1 MTLQTTFYLSQI
13 LGEKCFSPTGIVFGK
28 LIDFLID
35 QAVSPE
41 NEPDPVR
48 PRVIAAKMKKGKEV
62 KIYDFASFE
71 VKKFKRKIHVICH
84 EIKETSVDNSA
95 TCLWLGQNILDKQ
108 IVDINGRKLVRVN
121 DVRMV
126 MIPSGTYAIAVDV
139 GIEGLLRRIG
149 IDRPIQTALDPLNIS
164 IPGKLILWDDIQ
176 AVDFSD
182 TSTKI
187 KLSKSFSKLHT
198 LHPSDLADI
207 IEDMDKAAR
216 TSLFASLDE
225 EKAADVLEEL
235 EPKAQVDIVE
245 SLPIEKMADLLEK
258 MPADEV
264 ADLLDNLEEEKAIK
278 LLDEMEKESS
288 EEVRELL
295 EYSDKAVGSIMTTD
309 FHTFHEEITV
319 KETLAEIRRLQPEP
333 SNIYSIFVTDKNE
346 RLISSI
352 SLMELVIADPEMKLG
367 QIMKKNPV
375 VVFDHDKVDSLAELF
390 SSYNLLSIPVINN
403 DNQLE
408 GVVVVEDIVE
418 DLLDRRKTK

>member
-13 LGEKCFSPTGIVFGK
+13 LRKKFYAPQGTVLGK
-28 LIDFLID
+28 LMDFLID
-35 QAVSPE
+35 QTSPQGME
-41 NEPDPVR
+41 AEPVR
-48 PRVIAAKMKKGKEV
+48 PKVVAV
-62 KIYDFASFE
+62 KIKKDGELRVYDFASFE
-71 VKKFKRKIHVICH
+71 IKKFRGQLKVICH
-84 EIKETSVDNSA
+84 EVEEIKEDCSSS
-95 TCLWLGQNILDKQ
+95 CLWLGRNILDKQ
-108 IVDINGRKLVRVN
+108 IVDINGKKLVRVN

-149 IDRPIQTALDPLNIS
+149 IDRPIQTALDPLKVS

-176 AVDFSD
+176 AIDFSD

-187 KLSKSFSKLHT
+187 KLTKSFSKLHT

-216 TSLFASLDE
+216 ASIFSWLDE

-235 EPKAQVDIVE
+235 EPKAQVDIAE

-258 MPADEV
+258 MPADEA
-264 ADLLDNLEEEKAIK
+264 ADLLDNLEEDKAIK

-295 EYSDKAVGSIMTTD
+295 EYSDKAVGSIMSTD
-309 FHTFHEEITV
+309 YHTFLENLTVAETLEEIR
-319 KETLAEIRRLQPEP
+319 KLQPEP
-333 SNIYSIFVTDKNE
+333 SDIYSIFVIDNNE
-346 RLISSI
+346 KLISSI
-352 SLMELVIADPEMKLG
+352 SLMALVIADPSSKLKD
-367 QIMKKNPV
+367 IMKKNPV
-375 VVFDHDKVDSLAELF
+375 VVFDHDKVDTLAELF
-390 SSYNLLSIPVINN
+390 SSYNLLSIPVINKE
-403 DNQLE
+403 NQLE

-418 DLLDRRKTK
+418 DLLNQRKTR

>member
-13 LGEKCFSPTGIVFGK
+13 LGKKFFSPQGTALGR
-28 LIDFLID
+28 LTDFLID
-35 QAVSPE
+35 QASPPGME
-41 NEPDPVR
+41 QEPVR
-48 PRVIAAKMKKGKEV
+48 PKVIAVRTKKEGTV
-62 KIYDFASFE
+62 RYYDFASFE
-71 VKKFKRKIHVICH
+71 IKKFKRKIHVVCH
-84 EIKETSVDNSA
+84 EVKEISSETPPS
-95 TCLWLGQNILDKQ
+95 CLWLAKNILDKQ

-121 DVRMV
+121 DIRMV

-149 IDRPIQTALDPLNIS
+149 IDRAIQTTLDPLNVS
-164 IPGKLILWDDIQ
+164 IPDKLILWDDIQ
-176 AVDFSD
+176 TVDFSES
-182 TSTKI
+182 STRI

-207 IEDMDKAAR
+207 IEDMDKASR

-235 EPKAQVDIVE
+235 EPKAQIDIVE

-264 ADLLDNLEEEKAIK
+264 ADILDNLEEEKAIK

-295 EYSDKAVGSIMTTD
+295 EYPDKAVGSIMTTD
-309 FHTFHEEITV
+309 FHTFHEETTV
-319 KETLAEIRRLQPEP
+319 AGTLEEIRNLQPEP
-333 SNIYSIFVTDKNE
+333 SDIYSIFVVDHHEK
-346 RLISSI
+346 LVSAI
-352 SLMELVIADPEMKLG
+352 SLMELVIADPSLQLR

-375 VVFDHDKVDSLAELF
+375 VVYDTDKVDTLAELF
-390 SSYNLLSIPVINN
+390 SSYNLLAVPVINKES
-403 DNQLE
+403 QLE

-418 DLLDRRKTK
+418 DLLNQRKTR